1 MTRVDFYVL
10 PDSISRGR
18 EHFVCRLAD
27 VAYRRGQRV
36 YVYAGSSEQADGLDT
51 LLWTFQAGSFIPHA
65 RWPSDFEAQAA
76 VLIGHEGVPE
86 QAHEVL
92 INLSD
97 RVPAFFSRFE
107 RVTEVVNQDSAVK
120 QAGREK
126 FRYYR
131 DRGYALQ
138 THNINMAAQTTDDG

>member
-10 PDSISRGR
+10 SDTGARGR
-18 EHFVCRLAD
+18 EHFTCRLAD
-27 VAYRRGQRV
+27 IAWRRGQRV
-36 YVYAGSSEQADGLDT
+36 YIYAQSPDQAGSLDK
-51 LLWTFQAGSFIPHA
+51 LLWTFEAGSFVPHA
-65 RWPSDFEAQAA
+65 CCPSELEAQAP

-86 QAHEVL
+86 QSHEVL

-97 RVPAFFSRFE
+97 GVPGFFSRFE
-107 RVTEVVNQDSAVK
+107 RVAEVVNQDPAVK

-131 DRGYALQ
+131 DRGYSLQ
-138 THNINMAAQTTDDG
+138 THNMATQTEDG